1 MLHLRALSEDERILC
16 ADAQIAWRRPPSLGH
31 RGAVAT
37 SIVSKSIDDIEYAG
51 SRGLN
56 AETAVEPLMRTDP
69 LVIAA
74 CDAHQTLGRTIGGGW
89 ARLWPSAAVVVGLS
103 LELPLLIA
111 AGDHP
116 ALAAQADDTIR
127 QGQEAGDRGV
137 VPTTIAAWRKAAE
150 AGSAVAQNELGLAF
164 QTGRGA
170 PRDYAEAL
178 KWYRMAAEQG
188 DAEALTSVGWFYQN
202 GWGAPQDDAEAFR
215 WYNKAAD
222 KDYAPAMTNLASLY
236 EKGKGTPRD
245 FAAALKW
252 YQAAWE
258 HGADKWAA
266 YRLGQF
272 YENGWGVEKDAAVA
286 KFWNTLASGPAAMC
300 G

>member
-1 MLHLRALSEDERILC
+1 ML
-16 ADAQIAWRRPPSLGH
+16 
-31 RGAVAT
+31 GA
-37 SIVSKSIDDIEYAG
+37 
-51 SRGLN
+51 SRGLD
-56 AETAVEPLMRTDP
+56 AESSGEQLMRTDP

-74 CDAHQTLGRTIGGGW
+74 CDTHQTLGRTIGGGW
-89 ARLWPSAAVVVGLS
+89 ARLLRSAVVAVGLS
-103 LELPLLIA
+103 LELPLLIVP
-111 AGDHP
+111 GDHP
-116 ALAAQADDTIR
+116 ALAAQANDTTR

-137 VPTTIAAWRKAAE
+137 VTTAIAAWRKAAE
-150 AGSAVAQNELGLAF
+150 AGSAAAAQNTVGLAF
-164 QTGRGA
+164 EIGRGA
-170 PRDYAEAL
+170 PLDYAEAL
-178 KWYRMAAEQG
+178 KWYRTAAGQE
-188 DAEALTSVGWFYQN
+188 DAEALTRIGWFYQE
-202 GWGAPQDDAEAFR
+202 GWGVPQDDAEAFR
-215 WYNKAAD
+215 WHHKAAD

-236 EKGKGTPRD
+236 GKGKGTPRD

-272 YENGWGVEKDAAVA
+272 YENGWGVEKDDAVA

>member
-1 MLHLRALSEDERILC
+1 MRRA
-16 ADAQIAWRRPPSLGH
+16 
-31 RGAVAT
+31 
-37 SIVSKSIDDIEYAG
+37 
-51 SRGLN
+51 SRGLDTEN
-56 AETAVEPLMRTDP
+56 SGEQLMRTDP
-69 LVIAA
+69 LVTAA
-74 CDAHQTLGRTIGGGW
+74 CDTRQTHGRTIGGGW
-89 ARLWPSAAVVVGLS
+89 ARLWPSAVVAVGLS
-103 LELPLLIA
+103 LDAFPLIA
-111 AGDHP
+111 PGDHP
-116 ALAAQADDTIR
+116 ALAAQANDTTR

-137 VPTTIAAWRKAAE
+137 VTTTIAAWRKAAE
-150 AGSAVAQNELGLAF
+150 AGSAAAQNTLGLAF

-170 PRDYAEAL
+170 PQDYAEAL

-188 DAEALTSVGWFYQN
+188 DPEALTNIGWFYQN
-202 GWGAPQDDAEAFR
+202 GWGVPQDEPEAFR
-215 WYNKAAD
+215 RYNKAAD

-245 FAAALKW
+245 FRAARKW

-272 YENGWGVEKDAAVA
+272 YENGWGVEKDDAVA

>member
-1 MLHLRALSEDERILC
+1 ML
-16 ADAQIAWRRPPSLGH
+16 
-31 RGAVAT
+31 GA
-37 SIVSKSIDDIEYAG
+37 
-51 SRGLN
+51 SRGLD
-56 AETAVEPLMRTDP
+56 AEKSSRATDEDHP

-74 CDAHQTLGRTIGGGW
+74 CDTHQTLGRTIGGGW
-89 ARLWPSAAVVVGLS
+89 ARLWPSAVVAVGLS

-127 QGQEAGDRGV
+127 QGQEAGDRGLV
-137 VPTTIAAWRKAAE
+137 TTTIAAWCKAAE
-150 AGSAVAQNELGLAF
+150 AGSATAQNMLGLAF
-164 QTGRGA
+164 QTGHRA
-170 PRDYAEAL
+170 PQDYAEAL

-188 DAEALTSVGWFYQN
+188 DPEALTNIGWFYQK
-202 GWGAPQDDAEAFR
+202 GWGVPQDDAEAFR
-215 WYNKAAD
+215 WYCMAAD

-258 HGADKWAA
+258 YGADKWAA

-272 YENGWGVEKDAAVA
+272 YENGWGVEKNDAVV

>member
-1 MLHLRALSEDERILC
+1 ML
-16 ADAQIAWRRPPSLGH
+16 
-31 RGAVAT
+31 
-37 SIVSKSIDDIEYAG
+37 K
-51 SRGLN
+51 
-56 AETAVEPLMRTDP
+56 TAVEQLMRTDP

-74 CDAHQTLGRTIGGGW
+74 RDTHQTLGRTIGGGW
-89 ARLWPSAAVVVGLS
+89 ARLRPSAAVAVGLS
-103 LELPLLIA
+103 LEALLLIA
-111 AGDHP
+111 PGDHP
-116 ALAAQADDTIR
+116 ALAAQANDTTR
-127 QGQEAGDRGV
+127 QGQEAGDPGD
-137 VPTTIAAWRKAAE
+137 VPTVIAAWRKAD
-150 AGSAVAQNELGLAF
+150 AGSAAAQKTLGLTF

-170 PRDYAEAL
+170 PQDYAEAL
-178 KWYRMAAEQG
+178 KWYRTAAEQG
-188 DAEALTSVGWFYQN
+188 DAEALTSVGWFYQK
-202 GWGAPQDDAEAFR
+202 GWGVPQDDAEAFR
-215 WYNKAAD
+215 WYRKAAD

-236 EKGKGTPRD
+236 EKGNGTPRD

-272 YENGWGVEKDAAVA
+272 YENGWGVDKDDAVA